1 MNISIIIV
9 NWNVKSLLHQCL
21 KSIFL
26 FVKDLE
32 YEVIVVDNNSYD
44 GSAEMLNALSYE
56 YKNLHVI
63 INKENVGF
71 SKANNQGLAIAGGE
85 YILFMNPDM
94 ELVENTPK
102 ILFNYMSSFA
112 EATEDKDVSACTC
125 QLQYSDGHRQPNIKN
140 DPTFLSQVW
149 ILYKLHH
156 FIKPRFLKKYLAKDF
171 EYSQEQEVQQIMGSF
186 VFTQRDMMK
195 KIGGWSEDYFF
206 WWEDLDLCKRLRQT
220 GEKIMYTP
228 ISRVIHYEGQ
238 SAAQQMSLAKQK
250 RFNKGMLTYFKK
262 YHNKFSWFMLK
273 LATWDGLI
281 LAWLTQILRIK
292 PKSQSKL

>member
-156 FIKPRFLKKYLAKDF
+156 FIKPWFLKKYLAKKFD
-171 EYSQEQEVQQIMGSF
+171 YTRKQEVEQIMGAF
-186 VFTQRDMMK
+186 VFIRRDIIK
-195 KIGGWSEDYFF
+195 RIGGWSEDYYI
-206 WWEDLDLCKRLRQT
+206 WWEDLDLCKRLRKM
-220 GEKIMYTP
+220 GEKIMYIP
-228 ISRVIHYEGQ
+228 DSRVIHYEGK
-238 SAAQQMSLAKQK
+238 SFSQQMGLVKQK
-250 RFNKGMLTYFKK
+250 RFNRGLLTYFKK
-262 YHNKFSWFMLK
+262 YHSWPAWLMLK
-273 LATWDGLI
+273 LMSYDSLI
-281 LAWLTQILRIK
+281 LAWLTQVLRFK
-292 PKSQSKL
+292 GKSQSKF